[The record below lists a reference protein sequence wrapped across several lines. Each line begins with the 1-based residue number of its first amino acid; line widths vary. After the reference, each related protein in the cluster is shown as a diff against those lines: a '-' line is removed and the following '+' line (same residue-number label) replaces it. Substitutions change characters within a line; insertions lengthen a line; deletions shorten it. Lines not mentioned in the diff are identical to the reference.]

1 VSKKR
6 DDFTLYQRP
15 PSKVWWVR
23 KRRKGK
29 EFRIS
34 LDTEDK
40 GLGRERAEKWI
51 KELIATDWG
60 EMPAKTFSDAMLRYA
75 EERFSSLSDGGK
87 RYATSIE
94 HLSAHFGDVEMDKIK
109 PSSLSAFVNKRL
121 REVSPSTVRRDLST
135 LSAIFVQAQ
144 LWEWASTNPVRP
156 FVEARGKIDLIEGE
170 PRIRYLSRDEEEALL
185 RYAGDTFRDLF
196 ALDIDTGLR
205 LGELK
210 NLGWANVKLDLPN
223 TDAIPTRGQILIE
236 KKRTK
241 TKGAS
246 RMVPLLDRSYDFLK
260 YAEKKS
266 LTVFA
271 TSDGKAYSRNS
282 PTIWE
287 ALQKAARKAGIEDLT
302 IHDLR
307 RTCGCRLLQ
316 DYKARMEV
324 VSRWLGHSSVRVTE
338 RHYAFLEV
346 EQLHEAVEEG
356 RANVIRIEEM
366 RAKIKAAGH
375 K

>member
-1 VSKKR
+1 MSKKR
-6 DDFTLYQRP
+6 GDFTLYKRA
-15 PSKVWWVR
+15 PSKIWWGR
-23 KRRKGK
+23 KRRNGK
-29 EFRIS
+29 DFRIS

-51 KELIATDWG
+51 RDLIASDWG
-60 EMPAKTFSDAMLRYA
+60 EKPAMTFSDAMLRYA
-75 EERFSSLSDGGK
+75 EERFSSLGDGGK

-94 HLSAHFGDVEMDKIK
+94 HLSAHLGDVEMDKIK
-109 PSSLSAFVNKRL
+109 SSSLSAFVNKRL
-121 REVSPSTVRRDLST
+121 RDVSPSTVRRDLST

-144 LWEWASTNPVRP
+144 LWEGASSNPVRP
-156 FVEARGKIDLIEGE
+156 FVEARGKIDLVEGE
-170 PRIRYLSRDEEEALL
+170 PRTRYLSRDEEDALL
-185 RYAGDTFRDLF
+185 RYAGDTFRMLF
-196 ALDIDTGLR
+196 AFNIDTGLR
-205 LGELK
+205 LSELK

-223 TDAIPTRGQILIE
+223 SHLIPSRGQILVE
-236 KKRTK
+236 KKKTK

-246 RMVPLLDRSYDFLK
+246 RKVPLLDRSYDFLK
-260 YAEKKS
+260 NAEKKS

-271 TSDGKAYSRNS
+271 TVDGNAYSRNS

-287 ALQKAARKAGIEDLT
+287 AVQKAARKAGIEDLT
-302 IHDLR
+302 PHDFR

-316 DYKARMEV
+316 DYKVSMEV

-346 EQLHEAVEEG
+346 EQLHQAVEEG
-356 RANVIRIEEM
+356 RENVVRIAEM
-366 RAKIKAAGH
+366 RAKLKAAGH

>member
-1 VSKKR
+1 MSKKR
-6 DDFTLYQRP
+6 GEFTLYQRP
-15 PSKVWWVR
+15 PSKIWWAR

-29 EFRIS
+29 DFRVS

-51 KELIATDWG
+51 KELIASEWG
-60 EMPAKTFSDAMLRYA
+60 EKPAKTFSDAMLRYA
-75 EERFSSLSDGGK
+75 EERFSSLGDGGK

-109 PSSLSAFVNKRL
+109 SSSLSDFVNKRL
-121 REVSPSTVRRDLST
+121 REVSPSTIRRDLST

-144 LWEWASTNPVRP
+144 LWEWASSNPVRP
-156 FVEARGKIDLIEGE
+156 FVEARGKIDLVEGE
-170 PRIRYLSRDEEEALL
+170 PRTRYLNSDEEDAIL
-185 RYAGDTFRDLF
+185 RYAGDTFRMLF
-196 ALDIDTGLR
+196 AFNIDTGLR
-205 LGELK
+205 LSELK
-210 NLGWANVKLDLPN
+210 NLRWANVKLALPN
-223 TDAIPTRGQILIE
+223 SDLIPSRGQILVE

-246 RMVPLLDRSYDFLK
+246 RKVPLLDRSYDFLK
-260 YAEKKS
+260 QAEKKS

-271 TSDGKAYSRNS
+271 TVDGYGYSRNS

-302 IHDLR
+302 THDLR

-316 DYKARMEV
+316 DYKVSMEV
-324 VSRWLGHSSVRVTE
+324 VSKWLGHSSVRVTE

-346 EQLHEAVEEG
+346 EQLHQAVEEG
-356 RANVIRIEEM
+356 RENVIRIAEM